1 MSRAIVCDIINT
13 DYQSA
18 RIQFKAVSVNV
29 AKIQE
34 GWDGWIT
41 AGSFIWSISAAFGL
55 GAIMQ
60 ANAWIFEIAGSY
72 AHLTLPTK
80 ENVDLAVYVV
90 AAQQ

>member
-34 GWDGWIT
+34 GCDGWIT
-41 AGSFIWSISAAFGL
+41 AGAFMGYKTSNDSNESYSDSESN
-55 GAIMQ
+55 IM
-60 ANAWIFEIAGSY
+60 S
-72 AHLTLPTK
+72 
-80 ENVDLAVYVV
+80 
-90 AAQQ
+90 